1 MPRWKDLPDEL
12 DPQVKEFAR
21 QLRQVVD
28 RSGLNLTQL
37 ADRTHY
43 GRASWER
50 YLDGRLLA
58 PKGAVVALAEV
69 TGADPAQLITL
80 WELAERAW
88 SRAELRDDLGSEA
101 VRLSRARTVTTSA
114 TGPAGP
120 AGGSPTSRP
129 PVRQGPGGTSPKVS
143 GGTAPKGP
151 GATSPAGPPSPEDAG
166 PATPGRRVRRPALFL
181 AGVVGVAIVTAG
193 AFFLDDGAPQK
204 AGTTAASPS
213 PSASPHPSLPPGV
226 HCFGADCTGK
236 DAERM
241 GCSGNLVTT
250 AKSVTVGSTLVEVR
264 YSRTCGAAWGRITQ
278 AGVGDVVRVTVGS
291 VRLTG
296 DITTAGDTIAYT
308 PMAAVKEPGEARAC
322 AVLASGQEGCTP

>member
-1 MPRWKDLPDEL
+1 MPRWKNLPDEL

-28 RSGLNLTQL
+28 RSGLNVTQL

-50 YLDGRLLA
+50 YLNGRLLA

-69 TGADPAQLITL
+69 TGADPAHLITL

-101 VRLSRARTVTTSA
+101 VRLSRARTVTTPA
-114 TGPAGP
+114 TGRAGP
-120 AGGSPTSRP
+120 TDVSPTSPPPPP
-129 PVRQGPGGTSPKVS
+129 PVPVPEDPGGTSPE
-143 GGTAPKGP
+143 GP
-151 GATSPAGPPSPEDAG
+151 GATSPEGPG
-166 PATPGRRVRRPALFL
+166 PATPGRRARRPALFL
-181 AGVVGVAIVTAG
+181 AGVAGVAIVTAG
-193 AFFLDDGAPQK
+193 AFFLDGGAPEQNR
-204 AGTTAASPS
+204 TTAGPPS

-226 HCFGADCTGK
+226 HCHGADCEGK
-236 DAERM
+236 DAEQM

-250 AKSVTVGSTLVEVR
+250 AKSATVGTTLVEVR

-291 VRLTG
+291 TRRTG

-308 PMAAVKEPGEARAC
+308 PMVAVKEAAEAQAC
-322 AVLASGQEGCTP
+322 AVLASGQQGCTP